1 MSAPLGAAQQQPS
14 QPGLIIT
21 TGTNEVLAPTTVMTR
36 GGAFVNGLDRSNFEI
51 YDNDKR
57 QELKGVEVSFIP
69 ISLVVAIQKS
79 AQAERVLPTLMKIG
93 SMLEGVITGD
103 QGETAIV
110 QFDHR
115 IEVAQ
120 PFTNDT
126 EKLKA
131 ALAKLRPG
139 SNTSKMNDAVM
150 TSARMLRHPSKK
162 DHRKIILL
170 ISETM
175 DRGSEVPIREVLYM
189 LENVGVIV
197 YPVNMSRWVNQLT
210 SKTPVPRPD
219 PIPVGARPMPPG
231 AAVTPT
237 TVMQN
242 TGYGGGFGNYVPVF
256 KEIFTAT
263 KAIFIDNPQEKYA
276 KYTGGKEYDFVGLKG
291 LEEALS
297 KIGEELHSQ
306 YLLTYSPSAEAQKE
320 GGWHRIQVKV
330 NRPGLEVRTRG
341 GYWAAAKF
349 NNPYANETP

>member
-1 MSAPLGAAQQQPS
+1 
-14 QPGLIIT
+14 
-21 TGTNEVLAPTTVMTR
+21 MTR
-36 GGAFVNGLDRSNFEI
+36 DGAFVNGLDRSNFELF
-51 YDNDKR
+51 DNDKR
-57 QELKGVEVSFIP
+57 QELRSVEVSFIP

-126 EKLKA
+126 NKLKE

-139 SNTSKMNDAVM
+139 SNSSRMNDAVM
-150 TSARMLRHPSKK
+150 ESARMLRHPAKK
-162 DHRKIILL
+162 DRRKIILL

-175 DRGSEVPIREVLYM
+175 DRGSEIRIREVLYM
-189 LENVGVIV
+189 LENAGVIV

-210 SKTPVPRPD
+210 AKTPIPRPD
-219 PIPVGARPMPPG
+219 PIPVGGRHMPAG
-231 AAVTPT
+231 SVVTPT

-242 TGYGGGFGNYVPVF
+242 SGAGGGFGNYIPVF
-256 KEIFTAT
+256 KEIFTAG

-291 LEEALS
+291 LEEALQ
-297 KIGEELHSQ
+297 KVGEELHSQ
-306 YLLTYSPSAEAQKE
+306 YLLTYSPSSEVQKE
-320 GGWHRIQVKV
+320 GGWHKIQVKV
-330 NRPGLEVRTRG
+330 NRPGLEVRTRA

-349 NNPYANETP
+349 DNPYANDKP